1 MRWVVAVASAVVAAF
16 GVMLLDVG
24 VVVWSALI
32 SAGILTS
39 PTCSD
44 VFIEEVTGVA
54 PMCVRPTSLTVVG
67 AATVVVVAL
76 LAGVV
81 AYRLAGRP
89 SRAAET

>member
-1 MRWVVAVASAVVAAF
+1 MASAVVAAF
-16 GVMLLDVG
+16 GAVILDVG

-32 SAGILTS
+32 SVGILTS

-54 PMCVRPTSLTVVG
+54 RMCAPPTSLTLVWI
-67 AATVVVVAL
+67 ATVVVVAL

-81 AYRLAGRP
+81 AYRLAGRR
-89 SRAAET
+89 SRVAET